1 MAKINGT
8 VMTVYSGADVILW
21 TKTCTLNIEQDLPDG
36 TTKGSGGDEEHINGV
51 RRWTIDFDGAY
62 DLTGTGAEAAEIIA
76 IIVGRTA
83 DSVVKFGT
91 STDAATGW
99 TGNGTFKNF
108 SISAVM
114 EDTVTFSG
122 QIVGNGALA
131 AI

>member
-8 VMTVYSGADVILW
+8 VMTVYAADLILW

-36 TTKGSGGDEEHINGV
+36 TTKGSAGWEEHINGV

-62 DLTGTGAEAAEIIA
+62 DLDGTGLEAAELVALILA
-76 IIVGRTA
+76 RTA
-83 DSVVKFGT
+83 DATVKFGT

-99 TGNGTFKNF
+99 TGAGTLKNVA
-108 SISAVM
+108 ISAPM
-114 EDTVTFSG
+114 EDTTTFSG